1 MKPSYVVK
9 QNEKKSRDK
18 LIQDF
23 LLECTIKRFPDV
35 KVDNYGNV
43 VYYEDGKKK
52 RFKILDRVVRYEVRV
67 DMSDKYQNRNGWIRI
82 KSYSVSNILSL
93 IKE

>member
-1 MKPSYVVK
+1 MSPSYFVK

-23 LLECTIKRFPDV
+23 LLNRAIKRFPDT
-35 KVDNYGNV
+35 KVDNYGNI
-43 VYYEDGKKK
+43 VYYEGGKKK
-52 RFKILDRVVRYEVRV
+52 RFKILDRVVRYEVQV
-67 DMSDKYQNRNGWIRI
+67 DMSDKYQKRNEWVRI
-82 KSYSVSNILSL
+82 KSYSVSKILNL